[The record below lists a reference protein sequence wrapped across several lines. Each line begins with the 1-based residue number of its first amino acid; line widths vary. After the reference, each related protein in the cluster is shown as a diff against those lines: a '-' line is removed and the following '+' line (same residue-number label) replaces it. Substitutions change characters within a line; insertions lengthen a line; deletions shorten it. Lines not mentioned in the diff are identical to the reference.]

1 MAAVNLLVDKRRD
14 FAYFDFQDND
24 AEYSYSGRPASGLPL
39 AHCEDGLA
47 ISFCS
52 DGEWDVSSV
61 AFTKTWATDADVET
75 CTLNVLHAS
84 RTSHLDL
91 HTIG

>member
-52 DGEWDVSSV
+52 DGEWDVSSWHSQRLGPLTQMLRHV
-61 AFTKTWATDADVET
+61 
-75 CTLNVLHAS
+75 
-84 RTSHLDL
+84 R
-91 HTIG
+91 